1 MFVFLFEG
9 FPVNSALFGLDVYI
23 YIYIMTPEMGLE
35 GFDLRCCNEWKGTK

>member
-9 FPVNSALFGLDVYI
+9 FPVNSALFGLDV